1 MGEYSLAD
9 DVLFVGHSLVGTE
22 IPQMLAD
29 AVRARDGSGKVTFQV
44 INGAPLVWN
53 WEHSAEAEGVDA
65 RAELPKGETEVVVL
79 TEAIPLVNHITW
91 SDTDRY
97 AFDFYKLAVDANPRA
112 RVFMY
117 ETWHDL
123 NSGTGV
129 DIPNDDGDG
138 VPWRARLDQ
147 DLPRWQGI
155 VDAVNAHRPKGAAP
169 MRLIPAGQA
178 FARLDDEIGKG
189 RVPGVRD
196 ISAFFADG
204 IHPNDLGDYFVTMVQ
219 FAVIYGQSPEGL
231 PRTLRGKWGE
241 PFKAP
246 APKLAAT
253 LQRIAWEVAA
263 PYVRRAERR
272 AEAPAEAMLV
282 PVRLDVAAPAPAA
295 GPVEAAPAEGVAN
308 PSLAMGLNG
317 ISDWSTEHPF
327 LDLMKSARGW
337 TGHLRGQWGGW
348 SEIDLRNGGYLDA
361 NGWLRAMPKE
371 LEGVSTILLTDQ
383 PAEARALA
391 GRYRISYAG
400 EGTLEIMGSVANVVR
415 RPGEVRFD
423 FTPGGPGSMV
433 VLTIK
438 ATDPAGKGDY
448 LRDIRVVR
456 EENIALDEAGVI
468 FNPAWIARI
477 GDLRMV
483 RFMDWMATND
493 SPISDWEERPKPD
506 DYTYSGGGVP
516 VEVMVALANEIGADP
531 WFTMP
536 HKATDAYVRAF
547 ATYVRDHLDPRLKAH
562 VEYSNEVWNWQFKQA
577 GWAFDAANA
586 RWGAE
591 GDAWMQFAGMRAAQ
605 VAMIWDEVFGAEA
618 RARLV
623 KVIATQT
630 GWLGLEAPLLDAP
643 LWVAEDP
650 EHNRPPSSYFDAYAV
665 TGYFSSGL
673 GEDMKAPLVK
683 DWIADSLAAAE
694 AEGRAMGLRAGG
706 LDTYVAAH
714 RYDGAVAKAAAELRD
729 GSVTGDP
736 GSSVADLLGRM
747 LPYQAEVARDHGLA
761 LIMYEGGA
769 HVVGLGNW
777 PNDADL
783 MAFFNY
789 LSYTPEMAG
798 LYGTLLAG
806 WKDLGGTAFNAFV
819 DMAGPS
825 KWGSW
830 GALRYPGDENPR
842 WQTLADFNHD
852 IPAWWEDRGPDTF
865 LRGVTLTG
873 GPGTDRLLGTAEEDA
888 LIGGAGDD
896 LLIGAGGADRMDG
909 GPGTDTALLP
919 GRRSDYVFS
928 PDGAATL
935 ATGPGGAT
943 RLFAVEY
950 VRFTEEPDRSLPL
963 SELRAEAGGPARN
976 PSR

>member
-9 DVLFVGHSLVGTE
+9 DVLFIGHSLVGTE
-22 IPQMLAD
+22 IPEMLAD
-29 AVRARDGSGKVTFQV
+29 AVRARGGTGKVTFQV

-53 WEHSAEAEGVDA
+53 WEHSAEAQGVDA

-97 AFDFYKLAVDANPRA
+97 AFDFYRLAVEGNPRA

-123 NSGTGV
+123 GSGTGA
-129 DIPNDDGDG
+129 DIPHDDGDD
-138 VPWRARLDQ
+138 VPWRTRLDQ

-155 VDAVNAHRPKGAAP
+155 VDAVNAHRPAGAAP
-169 MRLIPAGQA
+169 MGLIPAGQA
-178 FARLDDEIGKG
+178 FARLADEIGRG
-189 RVPGVRD
+189 RVPGVDD

-231 PRTLRGKWGE
+231 PRTLRGKWGD
-241 PFKAP
+241 PFQAP
-246 APKLAAT
+246 APKLAAR
-253 LQRIAWEVAA
+253 LQQIAWEVAA
-263 PYVRRAERR
+263 PYAARR
-272 AEAPAEAMLV
+272 AEAPVAEAMLI
-282 PVRLDVAAPAPAA
+282 PARADTLASRPAPAA
-295 GPVEAAPAEGVAN
+295 EVAPAQGLAS

-327 LDLMKSARGW
+327 LDLMKSARAW
-337 TGHLRGQWGGW
+337 TGHLPGQWGGW
-348 SEIDLRNGGYLDA
+348 SDADLRKAGYLDA
-361 NGWLRAMPKE
+361 DGWLKAMPEE
-371 LEGVSTILLTDQ
+371 LDGVATILLTDQ
-383 PAEARALA
+383 PAEATALG
-391 GRYRISYAG
+391 GRYRISYEG
-400 EGTLEIMGSVANVVR
+400 KGTLEIMGAVANVAR
-415 RPGEVRFD
+415 RPGEIRFD

-438 ATDPAGKGDY
+438 ATDPGRTGDY
-448 LRDIRVVR
+448 LRDIRVMR
-456 EENIALDEAGVI
+456 EENIALGEAGAI
-468 FNPAWIARI
+468 FDPAWIARI
-477 GDLRMV
+477 GDLRIV

-493 SPISDWEERPKPD
+493 SPVSDWSERPEPG
-506 DYTYSGGGVP
+506 DYSYSAQGVP

-536 HKATDAYVRAF
+536 HQANDAYVRAF
-547 ATYVRDHLDPRLKAH
+547 ATYVRDHLDPRLMAH

-577 GWAFDAANA
+577 GWAFDAAKA

-605 VAMIWDEVFGAEA
+605 VAMIWGEVFGAEA
-618 RARLV
+618 KARLV

-650 EHNRPPSSYFDAYAV
+650 ARNRPPATYFNAYAV
-665 TGYFSSGL
+665 TGYFSAGL
-673 GEDMKAPLVK
+673 GEDAKAPLVK
-683 DWIADSLAAAE
+683 EWIAASQAE
-694 AEGRAMGLRAGG
+694 AERDGRAMGLRAGG

-714 RYDGAVAKAAAELRD
+714 RYDAAVAKAGAELRD
-729 GSVTGDP
+729 GSLTGDA

-747 LPYQAEVARDHGLA
+747 LPYQADVARAHGLE
-761 LIMYEGGA
+761 LIMYEGGT

-777 PNDADL
+777 PNDAEL
-783 MAFFNY
+783 TAFFNH
-789 LSYTPEMAG
+789 LNYTPEMAG

-842 WQTLADFNHD
+842 WQVLADFNRD
-852 IPAWWEDRGPDTF
+852 VPAWWQDRAPDTF

-873 GPGTDRLLGTAEEDA
+873 GPGADRLLGTPEEDA
-888 LIGGAGDD
+888 LLGGAGDD
-896 LLIGAGGADRMDG
+896 TLIGGGGADRLHG
-909 GPGTDTALLP
+909 GGGTDTAILP
-919 GRRSDYVFS
+919 GRRSDYVFT
-928 PDGAATL
+928 PAGAGTL
-935 ATGPGGAT
+935 ATGPTGAT
-943 RLFAVEY
+943 RLVAIEY
-950 VRFTEEPDRSLPL
+950 LRFTDEADAPL
-963 SELRAEAGGPARN
+963 SLSDLHTETAPGAALP
-976 PSR
+976 